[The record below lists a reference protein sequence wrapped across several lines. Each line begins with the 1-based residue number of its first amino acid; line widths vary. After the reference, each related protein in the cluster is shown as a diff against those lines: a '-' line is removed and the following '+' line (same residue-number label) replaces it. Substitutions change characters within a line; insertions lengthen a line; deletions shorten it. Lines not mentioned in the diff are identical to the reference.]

1 MRKKSLIVLGL
12 LLSFSIA
19 ACGGNSSVT
28 NNENDSVAVESTEK
42 TSANDVDT
50 SETIGDSDKSES
62 ESVETESA
70 EAEEVI
76 YNLGEAA
83 QLKDW
88 EITVTNTQIVDSIS
102 ADYGSFT
109 PNEEGNKFVQVFVTV
124 ENKGK
129 QAGKFLPSFGYGDD
143 VSAKLLYGDGY
154 EFTATQ
160 LLGYSNDLHDSTVNP
175 LSSQSGE
182 VAFEIPETVASA
194 TDELIISFSSGNDI
208 INYKLR

>member
-19 ACGGNSSVT
+19 ACGGNSSAT
-28 NNENDSVAVESTEK
+28 NNENDSVALESTEK
-42 TSANDVDT
+42 TPDNDVDT
-50 SETIGDSDKSES
+50 SEIIDDSDKTDS

-182 VAFEIPETVASA
+182 IAFEIPETVASA
-194 TDELIISFSSGNDI
+194 TDELIISFSSGNDVVS
-208 INYKLR
+208 YKLR

>member
-19 ACGGNSSVT
+19 ACGGNSSAT

-208 INYKLR
+208 VNYKLR